1 MWRTVTE
8 AGTLGGM
15 TDRGYGRI
23 SLDTARSG
31 SIAKQ
36 RERITA
42 FAGIEMEWYA
52 DESVSGSKIPFKDR
66 PDGSRLL
73 SDLQP
78 GDRVLVTKIDRAA
91 RSVRDLLD
99 LVEVIEKRG
108 ASIVFVDQNIDTA
121 GPMGRFL
128 LTLLGAIAEL
138 EAAIIAERRK
148 ESLESFAREGRH
160 AVGKAPWGFQSVENP
175 DGRGLVIR
183 VDESL
188 RETAREVV
196 RRVVAGESQESVRKD
211 IGMSKTGMHK
221 WLHNPRL
228 AGMTPD
234 NGGVVTI
241 DGIPR
246 VDPDAAL
253 LSLAEWRELQDHMG
267 RPEKTWARREGLGAA
282 LRCGVCGERMYLNLS
297 KADYHTYTCRRHKHA
312 PGQGA
317 PSIMVHKADSY
328 MEERFLGEHGSRRA
342 LVSAWSDSQAA
353 KDEATSL
360 AEVRLAEAQRR
371 FSVALTDDQEEEA
384 LIHLREAKQALR
396 AAQSLRGERVYTTE
410 DSGKT
415 VAEVWAAA
423 SPAERCR
430 MLMRVGTWTLLP
442 GRKPVEERIVVKPD
456 ALLVELVTQGIGS
469 PDDET
474 VARDDQGGFL
484 LPSSD

>member
-1 MWRTVTE
+1 
-8 AGTLGGM
+8 M

-42 FAGIEMEWYA
+42 FAGHAMEWYA
-52 DESVSGSKIPFKDR
+52 DESISGSKIPFKDR

-73 SDLQP
+73 ADLQN

-148 ESLESFAREGRH
+148 ESLESFAKEGRH
-160 AVGKAPWGFQSVENP
+160 AVGKAPWGFVSVENP

-183 VDESL
+183 VDPEL

-196 RRVVAGESQESVRKD
+196 RRIVAGESQEKVRKD
-211 IGMSKTGMHK
+211 YGMSKTGIHK

-241 DGIPR
+241 DGVPR
-246 VDPDAAL
+246 VDPEAAL
-253 LSLAEWRELQDHMG
+253 LTMAEWRALQDHMG
-267 RPEKTWARREGLGAA
+267 RPEKGWSKREGYGAA
-282 LRCGVCGERMYLNLS
+282 LLCGVCGERMYVNLS
-297 KADYHTYTCRRHKHA
+297 KAGHHTYTCRRTKHA
-312 PGQGA
+312 PGQSA
-317 PSIMVHKADSY
+317 PAIMVHKAESY
-328 MEERFLGEHGSRRA
+328 MEERFLSDHGSRRA

-371 FSVALTDDQEEEA
+371 FSVAVTDEQEEEA

-396 AAQSLRGERVYTTE
+396 AAQSLRGERVFTTE

-423 SPAERCR
+423 DAEERTR
-430 MLMRVGTWTLLP
+430 MLTQVATWTLMP
-442 GRKPVEERIVVKPD
+442 GRGPVEKRIVVEP
-456 ALLVELVTQGIGS
+456 AAMLLELVTQEVGS
-469 PDDET
+469 QSET
-474 VARDDQGGFL
+474 RDDRGGFL
-484 LPSSD
+484 LP